1 MSIVAAV
8 GMVLGVVGLLLGVA
22 FVVSIVLAMLGR
34 AEGLWSKLLYPM
46 IGAQYAA
53 LMWTVFFQL
62 KLDWIDLLWA
72 GPVFFVFQMLL
83 YVLVVSVPISIG
95 LLVILILQT
104 FRLLRGVPFQ
114 YNLRNL
120 LVRWKTTSLTA
131 IAFVLVVALLTV
143 MLAFVNG
150 MYYLTSNSGNPS
162 NVIVLADGST
172 DEIFSN
178 LGYGDIKEIALQP
191 GVARDEFD
199 EPLVSWELYCVAS
212 QPILYRKCPKCQQIV
227 PMARFG
233 QKLAEHG
240 TPPCPG
246 SGTKSTES
254 RDRRLL
260 QVRGIE
266 DAVKSGRVH
275 DMELKA
281 GKWFTQSGVQAL
293 SDSAAAEQAI
303 QAVIG
308 EGLSREL
315 GPDAGKRA
323 LEVGD
328 TFDLGPRKW
337 IVVGI
342 MDSSGTTFD
351 SEIWAKF
358 QLVGQ
363 QFGKPTYTT
372 AVLRATDPTTAQSL
386 ADYLKKEYK
395 KPAVSAQLETTYYA
409 SLNTTNQQF
418 LVGIIVVMLIM
429 AIGSAFGVMNTMF
442 AAIAQRTK
450 DIGVLRIIGYSRW
463 QVLSSFFMEAL
474 LLAVVGGALG
484 IALGSMS
491 HGLSATSN
499 IASGPGGGKSV
510 VIKLVVDQFVL
521 FTGIGFSLF
530 MGCVGGL
537 IPALSAMR
545 LKPLE
550 SLR

>member
-1 MSIVAAV
+1 MNFIELIQLGFVALS
-8 GMVLGVVGLLLGVA
+8 GLLGLLL
-22 FVVSIVLAMLGR
+22 VVSIILSLSGR
-34 AEGLWSKLLYPM
+34 YEGFWSKLLYPT
-46 IGAQYAA
+46 IATHYAT
-53 LMWTVFFQL
+53 LLWMFLFRF

-72 GPVFFVFQMLL
+72 APVLFVFQMLL
-83 YVLVVSVPISIG
+83 YVLVVSVPMSIF
-95 LLVILILQT
+95 LLGILTLQT
-104 FRLLRGVPFQ
+104 FGILRRVPFQ
-114 YNLRNL
+114 YNIRNL
-120 LVRWKTTSLTA
+120 LVRWKTSSLTA
-131 IAFVLVVALLTV
+131 VAFVLVVSLLTV

-162 NVIVLADGST
+162 NVIVLADGAT
-172 DEIFSN
+172 DELFSN

-191 GVARDEFD
+191 GVARDD
-199 EPLVSWELYCVAS
+199 GNEPLVSWELYCVAS
-212 QPILYRKCPKCQQIV
+212 QPILYRPCKQCNEMV

-233 QKLAEHG
+233 RKLADHG
-240 TPPCPG
+240 TPLCSG
-246 SGTKSTES
+246 SGSQITDT

-266 DAVKSGRVH
+266 DPVKSGRVH
-275 DMELKA
+275 DLELNT
-281 GKWFTQSGVQAL
+281 GNWFSQSGVQSL
-293 SDSAAAEQAI
+293 SDTTSAEQAI

-323 LEVGD
+323 LDVGD

-337 IVVGI
+337 VVVGI
-342 MDSSGTTFD
+342 LNSSGTTFD

-372 AVLRATDPTTAQSL
+372 AVLRATDPGTAKSL

-463 QVLSSFFMEAL
+463 QVLTSFFMEAL
-474 LLAVVGGALG
+474 LLAVVGGGLG
-484 IALGSMS
+484 LALGSLC
-491 HGLSATSN
+491 HGLTATSN

-510 VIKLVVDQFVL
+510 VIKLVVDQYVL
-521 FTGIGFSLF
+521 MTGMGFSLF

-537 IPALSAMR
+537 IPALSAIR